1 MALLADIA
9 SWACLI
15 AGSLFALIGA
25 AGIIRLPDVF
35 ARMHGAGIVDTLG
48 MGLILAGLMIHEGFT
63 MVTVKLVL
71 IVAFIFLTSPT
82 TTHALA
88 RAALNGGVE
97 PVVTGNNAP
106 SAKTSERTGGPSKT

>member
-9 SWACLI
+9 SWAFLI

-25 AGIIRLPDVF
+25 VGIVRLPDVF
-35 ARMHGAGIVDTLG
+35 TRMHGAGIVDTLG

-71 IVAFIFLTSPT
+71 IVVFVFFASPT

-97 PVVTGNNAP
+97 PLLDGKNAP
-106 SAKTSERTGGPSKT
+106 SAETSERTGGPSKT

>member
-63 MVTVKLVL
+63 LVTVKLIL
-71 IVAFIFLTSPT
+71 IVVFIFFASPT

-88 RAALNGGVE
+88 RAALNGGVK
-97 PVVTGNNAP
+97 PLLAGKNAP